1 MASQL
6 VDEKG
11 RFLNH
16 AELVYRPGERKLVSR
31 VFEALGCVAIETGGP
46 YLVIQIDPGQGD
58 FLNNVLYA
66 SEVSAEQWTFET
78 LLQKQIGSSGEL
90 AAAYGAY
97 EALRTAQPQ
106 RTTHFGIRMAS
117 AAELEQTL
125 ERIASLK
132 DPELDGRLQL
142 SGVFRPGDPG
152 ALSDALIQA
161 FVRTDVCA
169 SGLISL
175 GQHIELQAQL
185 SSPARD

>member
-1 MASQL
+1 MISQ
-6 VDEKG
+6 
-11 RFLNH
+11 
-16 AELVYRPGERKLVSR
+16 KLK
-31 VFEALGCVAIETGGP
+31 
-46 YLVIQIDPGQGD
+46 
-58 FLNNVLYA
+58 
-66 SEVSAEQWTFET
+66 FET
-78 LLQKQIGSSGEL
+78 LLQNKIISSGEL

-97 EALRTAQPQ
+97 ESLRTAQPQ

-152 ALSDALIQA
+152 ALSAALIQA

-175 GQHIELQAQL
+175 GQHIELQAEL